1 MPARLEYHPAPRKW
15 LSKGDMPMLDRLMLL
30 EKLLFE
36 RDEWL
41 EERALPVGQ
50 WTVPPGVC
58 VLDSR
63 H

>member
-1 MPARLEYHPAPRKW
+1 
-15 LSKGDMPMLDRLMLL
+15 MPMLDRLMLL